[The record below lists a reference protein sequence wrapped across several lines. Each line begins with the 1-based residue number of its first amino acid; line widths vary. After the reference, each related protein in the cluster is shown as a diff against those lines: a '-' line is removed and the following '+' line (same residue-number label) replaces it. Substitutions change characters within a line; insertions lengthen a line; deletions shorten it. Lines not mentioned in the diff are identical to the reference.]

1 MGEIERCN
9 RGNISI
15 GGTAERGAVGMT
27 HREDAALEPNE
38 HYAHIRAAH
47 PKGCAFL
54 WGQI

>member
-15 GGTAERGAVGMT
+15 REKAERGAVGMT

-54 WGQI
+54 WGHI